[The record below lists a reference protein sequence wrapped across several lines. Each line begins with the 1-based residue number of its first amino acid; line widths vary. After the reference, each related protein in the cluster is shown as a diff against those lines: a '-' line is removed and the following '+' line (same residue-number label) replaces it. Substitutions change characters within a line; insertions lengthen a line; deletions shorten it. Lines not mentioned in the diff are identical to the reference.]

1 MKGQLSDPNLWL
13 ASLWNFS
20 KAFILSRHGSS
31 HMRTRR
37 RKYSDFLFLLHAC
50 LTAEKPCRHYHLL
63 SLRLSH
69 GLSLVKNFFFCVL
82 YKLTV
87 FFALTFRITH
97 DCITDIQQLHKHR
110 GPHPSISIPVPTPI
124 IAST

>member
-1 MKGQLSDPNLWL
+1 MFFCIVHIFAQILLENVIISD
-13 ASLWNFS
+13 
-20 KAFILSRHGSS
+20 
-31 HMRTRR
+31 
-37 RKYSDFLFLLHAC
+37 
-50 LTAEKPCRHYHLL
+50 
-63 SLRLSH
+63 
-69 GLSLVKNFFFCVL
+69 FFFCVL

-97 DCITDIQQLHKHR
+97 DCITDIQQHHKHR